1 MQTRENTANEW
12 LTVTEFCQRF
22 RLSSTLVYK
31 QVNCGSIPSIRVGG
45 KILIRADALD
55 TLLKAS
61 DDAKEKN

>member
-1 MQTRENTANEW
+1 MQDAVNTNYEW

-22 RLSSTLVYK
+22 RLSTTLVYK
-31 QVNCGSIPSIRVGG
+31 QVSSGSISSIRVGG

-61 DDAKEKN
+61 DDAKKKT